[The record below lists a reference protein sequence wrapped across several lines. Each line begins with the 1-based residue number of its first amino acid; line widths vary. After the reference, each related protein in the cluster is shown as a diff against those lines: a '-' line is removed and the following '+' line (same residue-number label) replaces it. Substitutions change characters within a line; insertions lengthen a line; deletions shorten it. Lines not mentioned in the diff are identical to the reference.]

1 MANENPQIVLD
12 AATGRVTN
20 SSQLPVTLNPLTIS
34 RYAWLEKLESP
45 FLTKGTQFKVST
57 VVPTIWVLAASKEEL
72 KEASKKDV
80 EEVKSA
86 SLEWADENL
95 GVGELPAIIEAVSDM
110 LLDVS
115 KASPK
120 NGD

>member
-12 AATGRVTN
+12 AATGKTT
-20 SSQLPVTLNPLTIS
+20 SSELPVMLHPLTIS

-72 KEASKKDV
+72 KEAASRDV
-80 EEVKSA
+80 EEVKDS
-86 SLEWADENL
+86 SLEWADENI
-95 GVGELPAIIEAVSDM
+95 GVGELPSLIEAVSEM
-110 LLDVS
+110 LLNVS

-120 NGD
+120 SGD